1 MALYSLNTLPLQ
13 MILHYNIP
21 DYKDTNE
28 FLALLAR
35 RTGRLKKGGIPDVN
49 KAAITVVQDWT
60 R

>member
-1 MALYSLNTLPLQ
+1 